1 MITESENL
9 KDTALW
15 WLSPMQRSGFIIYW
29 LLIFLFL
36 ACATSLFF
44 IRVDLSVRAQG
55 IIRPGPDGALMGEC
69 FVSTKDI
76 GLLNKGQQVM
86 LDVDAFNY
94 NYFGAVTTSIYS
106 IDNDFIE
113 QDKTSFFKVK
123 CRLQN
128 RILKLSNGY
137 AGELKKGMGF
147 QARFLLARRSL
158 WQLLYQ
164 RLNDWLDPVHRF

>member
-1 MITESENL
+1 MITDSQNL

-36 ACATSLFF
+36 GSTISLFF
-44 IRVDLSVRAQG
+44 IRIDLGVRAQG
-55 IIRPGPDGALMGEC
+55 IFRPEPGGELMGEC
-69 FVSTKDI
+69 FVSSKDI
-76 GLLNKGQQVM
+76 GVLKTGQQVM
-86 LDVDAFNY
+86 LEVDAFNY
-94 NYFGAVTTSIYS
+94 NYFGSVSASIYS
-106 IDNDFIE
+106 IDNDFIV
-113 QDKTSFFKVK
+113 QDKTPFFKVK
-123 CRLQN
+123 CKLHD

-137 AGELKKGMGF
+137 TGELKKGMGF

-164 RLNDWLDPVHRF
+164 GL